1 MSDGPRLGTKVR
13 ALRRREELTQKEL
26 AARLEISP
34 SYLNLIEH
42 NHRPLTAP
50 LLIKLAQLFQI
61 DITTF
66 ATDDDRRLVED
77 LIEVF
82 GDPVFDDPDFTTKD
96 LGEFAGTHPDMARA
110 VVKLY
115 GTWLRGR
122 GGGESPDDSQAGD
135 DDPRGFTMGRLPS
148 EEVSDLIQDR
158 MNYFPDL
165 EAAAER
171 LWGDGR
177 LDSTDLYGSL
187 VAWLEDAH
195 KVQVEVRPVGSMHG
209 AVRRFDPRRRTL
221 HLSRVLAPR
230 SMNFQLA
237 HQVGLLGCAD
247 ILERLSKNQIL
258 SSAGSRE
265 LARVALANYFAG
277 AVLMPYQE
285 FKDHAEATRWDV
297 ELLGHH
303 FRTSFE
309 QVCHRMTTLRRPGQ
323 EGLPWHL
330 VRVDIAGNIS
340 KHFSATGIRFPR
352 FGAGCPLWNVYRA
365 FQHPDRIRVQLSQM
379 PDGNEFFCIARTI
392 RRGEGGF
399 KAAHTVHAIGMG
411 VALEHADQ
419 LVYSEGVD
427 LAHPARIVPI
437 GVTCR
442 LCPRELCEQ
451 RAFPQT
457 GTPLKV
463 DPNVRGR
470 SPFVGPRR

>member
-1 MSDGPRLGTKVR
+1 MSEGPRLGTKLR
-13 ALRRREELTQKEL
+13 ALRRREDLTQREL
-26 AARLEISP
+26 AERLGISA

-42 NHRPLTAP
+42 NNRPLTAP
-50 LLIKLAQLFQI
+50 LLIKLAQLFQL
-61 DITTF
+61 DVTSF
-66 ATDDDRRLVED
+66 AADDDRRLVED
-77 LIEVF
+77 LLEVF
-82 GDPVFDDPDFTTKD
+82 GDPVFDDPDFTTRD
-96 LGEFAGTHPDMARA
+96 LREFATIHPEMARA

-115 GTWLRGR
+115 GTWLRSR
-122 GGGESPDDSQAGD
+122 GTELPDAGGSDGPGIAA
-135 DDPRGFTMGRLPS
+135 GRLPS

-158 MNYFPDL
+158 MNYFPAL
-165 EAAAER
+165 EEAAER
-171 LWGDGR
+171 LWRDAR
-177 LDSTDLYGSL
+177 FDANDLFAGL
-187 VAWLEDAH
+187 VGWLEDH
-195 KVQVEVRPVGSMHG
+195 HSIQVEVRPVGSMHG
-209 AVRRFDPRRRTL
+209 SVRRYDPRRRRL
-221 HLSRVLAPR
+221 LLSRVLPPR

-237 HQVGLLGCAD
+237 HQLALLGCGD
-247 ILERLSKNQIL
+247 VLDKLCSSSILDSP
-258 SSAGSRE
+258 GSHE
-265 LARVALANYFAG
+265 LGRVALANYFAG

-285 FKDHAEATRWDV
+285 FKDQAEAVRWDV

-309 QVCHRMTTLRRPGQ
+309 QVCHRMTTLRRPGN

-379 PDGNEFFCIARTI
+379 PDGGRFFCLARTI
-392 RRGEGGF
+392 RRGHGGF
-399 KAAHTVHAIGMG
+399 KAAHTVHAIGLG

-419 LVYSEGVD
+419 LVYSDGVD
-427 LAHPARIVPI
+427 LEKAARVVPI

-457 GTPLKV
+457 GAPLRV
-463 DPNVRGR
+463 DPNVRGS
-470 SPFVGPRR
+470 SPFVPTSR

>member
-1 MSDGPRLGTKVR
+1 MSEGPRLGTKLR
-13 ALRRREELTQKEL
+13 ALRRKEQLTQKEL
-26 AARLEISP
+26 AERLDISA

-42 NHRPLTAP
+42 NNRPLTAP
-50 LLIKLAQLFQI
+50 LLIKLAQMFQF
-61 DITTF
+61 DISSF
-66 ATDDDRRLVED
+66 AADDDRRLVED
-77 LIEVF
+77 LLEVF
-82 GDPVFDDPDFTTKD
+82 GDPVFDDPDFTTRD
-96 LGEFAGTHPDMARA
+96 LRDFATTHPDMARA

-115 GTWLRGR
+115 GTWLRSR
-122 GGGESPDDSQAGD
+122 GGEPTAGEQGEAGSA
-135 DDPRGFTMGRLPS
+135 GMMVGRLPS

-165 EAAAER
+165 EDAAER
-171 LWGDGR
+171 LWRDAR
-177 LDSTDLYGSL
+177 FDANDLYAGL
-187 VAWLEDAH
+187 VGWLEDHH
-195 KVQVEVRPVGSMHG
+195 KVRVEVRAVGSMHG

-221 HLSRVLAPR
+221 MLSRVLAPR

-237 HQVGLLGCAD
+237 HQVALLGAPD
-247 ILERLSKNQIL
+247 LLERLSSNPLL
-258 SSAGSRE
+258 SSPGSRE
-265 LARVALANYFAG
+265 LARVALANYMAG
-277 AVLMPYQE
+277 AVLMPYEQFRE
-285 FKDHAEATRWDV
+285 QAAATRWDI

-309 QVCHRMTTLRRPGQ
+309 QVCHRMTTLRRPGA

-352 FGAGCPLWNVYRA
+352 FGAGCPLWNVYLA

-379 PDGNEFFCIARTI
+379 PDGDRFFCIARTI

-399 KAAHTVHAIGMG
+399 QAAHTVHAIGMG
-411 VALEHADQ
+411 VALEHARQ
-419 LVYSEGVD
+419 LVYSEGID
-427 LAHPARIVPI
+427 LAEPARVVPI

-470 SPFVGPRR
+470 SPFVQTRH

>member
-1 MSDGPRLGTKVR
+1 MSEGPRLGTKLR

-26 AARLEISP
+26 AERLGISA

-42 NHRPLTAP
+42 NNRPLTAP
-50 LLIKLAQLFQI
+50 LLIKLAQLFQL
-61 DITTF
+61 DIGSF
-66 ATDDDRRLVED
+66 AADDDRRLVED
-77 LIEVF
+77 LLEVF
-82 GDPVFDDPDFTTKD
+82 GDPVFEDPDFTTKD
-96 LGEFAGTHPDMARA
+96 LRDFATIHPEMARA

-115 GTWLRGR
+115 GTWLRSR
-122 GGGESPDDSQAGD
+122 GGDPDESEAGA
-135 DDPRGFTMGRLPS
+135 GVAAGRLPS
-148 EEVSDLIQDR
+148 EEVSDLIQDHW
-158 MNYFPDL
+158 NYFPEL
-165 EAAAER
+165 EEAAEK
-171 LWGDGR
+171 LWRDAR
-177 LDSTDLYGSL
+177 FDANDLYAGL
-187 VAWLEDAH
+187 VGWLEDH
-195 KVQVEVRPVGSMHG
+195 HQVRVEVRPVGSMHG
-209 AVRRFDPRRRTL
+209 AMRRFDPRRRTL
-221 HLSRVLAPR
+221 MLSRVLAPR

-237 HQVGLLGCAD
+237 HQAALLGCGP
-247 ILERLSKNQIL
+247 ILDRLSNSAIL
-258 SSAGSRE
+258 SSPGSRE
-265 LARVALANYFAG
+265 LGRVALANYFAG

-285 FKDHAEATRWDV
+285 FLDQAREVRWDI

-309 QVCHRMTTLRRPGQ
+309 QVCHRMTTLRRPKA

-379 PDGNEFFCIARTI
+379 PDGKRFFCIARTI

-399 KAAHTVHAIGMG
+399 QAAHTVHAIGMG
-411 VALEHADQ
+411 VALEHAEQ
-419 LVYSEGVD
+419 LVYSQGVD
-427 LAHPARIVPI
+427 LAQPARIVPI

-470 SPFVGPRR
+470 SPFVQTRR